1 MVKKFNLSEA
11 AADILNKSVAA
22 GRSRS
27 DMSSQRL
34 PVSVVAGQK
43 EVGDIGAKVTKTN
56 GAGPDASKGVPTATP
71 PGATPPVGSE
81 PAHKLDASLDQ
92 QSKGRQDL
100 INSEEGDE
108 VEAQGNDSIVARVA
122 AKLAPQKMTANKG
135 ATFQAYEEEEREG
148 DVVAEGMYEG
158 KDEDEDDADDKEE
171 KKKAKKMKK
180 MMKEGIQEDINAL
193 LAGENLSE
201 EFVSKASTIFEA
213 AVMTRVEAI
222 AEEVEAQL
230 QEQFDEAL
238 EEVKEDF
245 ANKIDDYLNYMV
257 EEWMKENELAID
269 TGLRSEIV
277 EDFMKGLH
285 NLFVEHYIDIPEEK
299 VDVVEE
305 LAAKVEQLQDEL
317 NEQIDKA
324 KEYKKELKEQLKI
337 QAVQTACEG
346 LTQTQ
351 AEKLKALAENVS
363 FTSEQEF
370 AQKLEQL
377 KEAYAPTAQVKP
389 ATKAVLEEGVDIE
402 EQKPTKVSH
411 DPLIDA
417 VAKSISKSVVK

>member
-11 AADILNKSVAA
+11 AADILNKSIAA
-22 GRSRS
+22 GRSRG
-27 DMSSQRL
+27 DMASQRL

-43 EVGDIGAKVTKTN
+43 EVGDIGTEVTKTTD
-56 GAGPDASKGVPTATP
+56 GGPDATKGVPTATP
-71 PGATPPVGSE
+71 PGATPPHGSE
-81 PAHKLDASLDQ
+81 PMQKLAHQPGEDSAADQ
-92 QSKGRQDL
+92 GDPEGKPGKQMMQKNKNGVGIQSYGGQKNEEADL
-100 INSEEGDE
+100 EGE
-108 VEAQGNDSIVARVA
+108 IVA
-122 AKLAPQKMTANKG
+122 
-135 ATFQAYEEEEREG
+135 EEKE
-148 DVVAEGMYEG
+148 
-158 KDEDEDDADDKEE
+158 EDEDDKDD
-171 KKKAKKMKK
+171 KKAKKMKK

-193 LAGENLSE
+193 LSGENLSE
-201 EFVSKASTIFEA
+201 EFVEKATTIFEA
-213 AVMTRVEAI
+213 AVMSRVESI

-257 EEWMKENELAID
+257 EEWMQENELAIES
-269 TGLRSEIV
+269 GLRAEIV

-285 NLFVEHYIDIPEEK
+285 NLFVEHYIDIPDEK

-305 LAAKVEQLQDEL
+305 LAAKVEELQGEL
-317 NEQIDKA
+317 NEQINKA
-324 KEYKKELKEQLKI
+324 KEYKNELKEQQKFM
-337 QAVQTACEG
+337 AVQAACEG

-363 FTSEQEF
+363 FTSEEEF

-377 KEAYAPTAQVKP
+377 KEAYAPTTQVK
-389 ATKAVLEEGVDIE
+389 AAEKAVLEEGVDIE
-402 EQKPTKVSH
+402 EQKPQNVSQ
-411 DPLIDA
+411 DPLVNA

>member
-22 GRSRS
+22 GRSRG
-27 DMSSQRL
+27 DTAPQRL

-43 EVGDIGAKVTKTN
+43 EVGDIGTRVTKTTDE
-56 GAGPDASKGVPTATP
+56 APDAHKGAPTATP

-92 QSKGRQDL
+92 QAHGRQDL
-100 INSEEGDE
+100 INSEEGHE
-108 VEAQGNDSIVARVA
+108 VGDTSYQDRIARKA
-122 AKLAPQKMTANKG
+122 AKLAPQKMVANKG
-135 ATFQAYEEEEREG
+135 ATFQQYEEEEKEG
-148 DVVAEGMYEG
+148 DVVAEEKMD
-158 KDEDEDDADDKEE
+158 KDD

-193 LAGENLSE
+193 LSGENLSE
-201 EFVSKASTIFEA
+201 EFVSKATTIFEA
-213 AVMTRVEAI
+213 AVMSRVEQI

-230 QEQFDEAL
+230 QEQFNEAL

-299 VDVVEE
+299 VDIVEE
-305 LAAKVEQLQDEL
+305 LAAKVEQLQGEL
-317 NEQIDKA
+317 TEQIDKA

-351 AEKLKALAENVS
+351 AEKLKALAENVK
-363 FTSEQEF
+363 FTSEEEF

-389 ATKAVLEEGVDIE
+389 AEKAVLEEGVDIE

>member
-22 GRSRS
+22 GRSKS
-27 DMSSQRL
+27 DMASQRL

-43 EVGDIGAKVTKTN
+43 EVGEIGTEVTKTTD
-56 GAGPDASKGVPTATP
+56 GGPDATKGVPTATP
-71 PGATPPVGSE
+71 PGATPPHGAEPMQKLAHQPGQDSAADQGDPEGKPGKQMMQKNKNGVGI
-81 PAHKLDASLDQ
+81 
-92 QSKGRQDL
+92 QSYGGQK
-100 INSEEGDE
+100 NEE
-108 VEAQGNDSIVARVA
+108 VETDD
-122 AKLAPQKMTANKG
+122 
-135 ATFQAYEEEEREG
+135 E
-148 DVVAEGMYEG
+148 VVAEEY
-158 KDEDEDDADDKEE
+158 DDKDD

-193 LAGENLSE
+193 LSGENLSE
-201 EFVSKASTIFEA
+201 EFVSKATTIFEA
-213 AVMTRVEAI
+213 AVMSRVEAI
-222 AEEVEAQL
+222 AEQVEAQL

-245 ANKIDDYLNYMV
+245 ATKIDDYLNYMV
-257 EEWMKENELAID
+257 EEWMQENELAID
-269 TGLRSEIV
+269 TGLRAEIV

-285 NLFVEHYIDIPEEK
+285 NLFTEHYIDIPDEK

-305 LAAKVEQLQDEL
+305 LAAKVEQLQGEL
-317 NEQIDKA
+317 NEQINKA
-324 KEYKKELKEQLKI
+324 KEFKHELKEQKKSM
-337 QAVQTACEG
+337 AVQTACEG

-351 AEKLKALAENVS
+351 AEKLKALAENVK
-363 FTSEQEF
+363 FTSEEEF

-377 KEAYAPTAQVKP
+377 KEAYAPTAQVK
-389 ATKAVLEEGVDIE
+389 AAEKSVLEEGVEIE

>member
-11 AADILNKSVAA
+11 AADILNKSV
-22 GRSRS
+22 
-27 DMSSQRL
+27 SSAMAKRTDGPSRL
-34 PVSVVAGQK
+34 PTSVVAGQK
-43 EVGDIGAKVTKTN
+43 EVGDIGTEVTKTTD
-56 GAGPDASKGVPTATP
+56 GAPDATKGAPTATP

-81 PAHKLDASLDQ
+81 PMHKLAHQPGEDAAADQGDPEGKPGKQMMQKNKNGVGIQSYGGQKNEEAELD
-92 QSKGRQDL
+92 DD
-100 INSEEGDE
+100 I
-108 VEAQGNDSIVARVA
+108 I
-122 AKLAPQKMTANKG
+122 
-135 ATFQAYEEEEREG
+135 YEE
-148 DVVAEGMYEG
+148 
-158 KDEDEDDADDKEE
+158 KDEDEEDDDEDTKE
-171 KKKAKKMKK
+171 KAKKMKK

-193 LAGENLSE
+193 LSGENLSE
-201 EFVSKASTIFEA
+201 EFVSKATTIFEA
-213 AVMTRVEAI
+213 AVMSRVEAI
-222 AEEVEAQL
+222 AEEVEKQL

-269 TGLRSEIV
+269 TGLRAEIV

-285 NLFVEHYIDIPEEK
+285 NLFTEHYIDLPEEK

-305 LAAKVEQLQDEL
+305 LASKVEELEEKL
-317 NEQIDKA
+317 NEEIVKN
-324 KEYKKELKEQLKI
+324 KEASKELKEQKKFM
-337 QAVQTACEG
+337 AVQTACEG

-351 AEKLKALAENVS
+351 AEKLKALAENVQ
-363 FTSEQEF
+363 FTSEDEF

-377 KEAYAPTAQVKP
+377 KEAYAPTSQVKP
-389 ATKAVLEEGVDIE
+389 AEKAVLEEGVDIE
-402 EQKPTKVSH
+402 EQKPVKVSH

>member
-27 DMSSQRL
+27 DMASQRL

-43 EVGDIGAKVTKTN
+43 EVGDIGTQVTKTN
-56 GAGPDASKGVPTATP
+56 AAGPDATKGAPTATP

-108 VEAQGNDSIVARVA
+108 ADAQSNDSIVARVA

-135 ATFQAYEEEEREG
+135 ATFQAYEEAEKEG
-148 DVVAEGMYEG
+148 DVVTEGMYEG
-158 KDEDEDDADDKEE
+158 KDEDDADDKEE

-193 LAGENLSE
+193 LSGENLSE
-201 EFVSKASTIFEA
+201 EFVSKATTIFEA
-213 AVMTRVEAI
+213 AVMSRVEAI

-377 KEAYAPTAQVKP
+377 KEAYAPTSQVKP
-389 ATKAVLEEGVDIE
+389 AEKSVLEEGVDIE